1 MAGRNAFTSGPAAIF
16 TALVTTVIG
25 AGALYLAATS
35 EEGRPLNLVLGAFML
50 SVALMVAL
58 GQRRS
63 VSTWRRTELRGQPA
77 WALAL
82 GERGQVPAIALV
94 LTTLGV
100 GLALVAALDD
110 RTGVRVVAGVPALL
124 LLVLAAEMWR
134 VWARRPELRISASL
148 VELHGPGID
157 SELAWDDVGA
167 VVPENL
173 GTRWAALVL
182 TAAAGAPSYR
192 WRLSRLLLPTDR
204 EPDPPGI
211 HVRFGLV
218 PDEAQLRRVLRE
230 LHVADRTRREAMIG
244 GGLPAESGF

>member
-1 MAGRNAFTSGPAAIF
+1 MAGRNVFTSGPVGIF
-16 TALVTTVIG
+16 TALITGLIG
-25 AGALYLAATS
+25 IGALYLAATS
-35 EEGRPLNLVLGAFML
+35 EERRLLNLVLGAFML
-50 SVALMVAL
+50 SVAAMVVL

-63 VSTWRRTELRGQPA
+63 VSTWRRTELRGRPA

-82 GERGQVPAIALV
+82 GERGQVPAVALV
-94 LTTLGV
+94 LTTLGI
-100 GLALVAALDD
+100 GLALAAVLDD
-110 RTGVRVVAGVPALL
+110 RTGVRVAAGVPALL
-124 LLVLAAEMWR
+124 LLVVAAELWR
-134 VWARRPELRISASL
+134 AWSRRPELRISADL
-148 VELHGPGID
+148 VELHGAGIE

-192 WRLSRLLLPTDR
+192 WTLSRFLLPTDR

-211 HVRFGLV
+211 HLRFGLV

-230 LHVADRTRREAMIG
+230 LHVADRARREAMIG
-244 GGLPAESGF
+244 GGLPSDAGF